1 MIFKNKVHWSS
12 LCNKVPACWFKPAS
26 GTAEQNYKYVR
37 KIRAEDLIPN
47 APETFFEQGLR
58 PNFEAATQ
66 QRREAQSKGAE
77 ATAELWEQARELARD
92 GRFDEI
98 PAQLYIQHMRN
109 FQLIYREERNKR
121 TPIEDFELREWQQEL
136 LNILEGPVDN
146 RKIYWYWEEVGN
158 VGKSWMATFLLRNYD
173 AITVS
178 SGKTADIAY
187 LLDQP
192 KIVVFD
198 IARDA
203 IDHVNFGVMEDIK
216 NGRVFSPKYE
226 SAVKSFD
233 VPHLVVFANCPCPH
247 GKFSAD
253 RLQTI
258 NLSEWRPNLNLNT
271 PINLNLNAALAPGF
285 VLPGTPPPRP
295 VLRRSEPITVG
306 SPEDFV
312 MNLDNDNW
320 VIPNMDDILNI
331 RDEDMVWDINN
342 LFD

>member
-1 MIFKNKVHWSS
+1 MNK
-12 LCNKVPACWFKPAS
+12 AS
-26 GTAEQNYKYVR
+26 ALTLKQVINVYDINV
-37 KIRAEDLIPN
+37 IS
-47 APETFFEQGLR
+47 
-58 PNFEAATQ
+58 NFQLGHQ
-66 QRREAQSKGAE
+66 QRRAASERGAD
-77 ATAELWEQARELARD
+77 ATAELWESARELARE

-121 TPIEDFELREWQQEL
+121 TPIEEFELRAWQQDL
-136 LNILEGPVDN
+136 LDKLEGPVDN
-146 RKIYWYWEEVGN
+146 RKIYWYWEETGN

-187 LLDQP
+187 LLDNP

-216 NGRVFSPKYE
+216 NGRIFSPKYE

-233 VPHLVVFANCPCPH
+233 IPHLVVFANCPCPH

-253 RLQTI
+253 RIDSI
-258 NLSEWRPNLNLNT
+258 NLTEHVRTLENLQREREQMNIETPNNE
-271 PINLNLNAALAPGF
+271 PENLNAAYAPGF
-285 VLPGTPPPRP
+285 RP
-295 VLRRSEPITVG
+295 AVSPIARPNLTRRDSLAYEPINIDQTINPWVNPLDLNLNNYDIQEILDG
-306 SPEDFV
+306 HDDNAFLED
-312 MNLDNDNW
+312 LDFE
-320 VIPNMDDILNI
+320 NI
-331 RDEDMVWDINN
+331 
-342 LFD
+342 FP